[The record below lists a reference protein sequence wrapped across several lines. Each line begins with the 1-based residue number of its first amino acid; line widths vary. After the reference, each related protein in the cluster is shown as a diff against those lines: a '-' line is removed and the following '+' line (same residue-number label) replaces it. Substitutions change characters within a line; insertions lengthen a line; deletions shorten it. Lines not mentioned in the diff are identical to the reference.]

1 MPLLIP
7 LLTDGVSVVCPVDVW
22 VGVLEVPVTP
32 FVAVLPAPF
41 VVAALGVDAP
51 VFVLGAVAPPVPGA
65 TPAAVVGV
73 VAGAV
78 VAVVGVVVAAAAVVV
93 VTVVVVA
100 GAEPEPPARSTS
112 AAAITPSA
120 STTRTANAAIGR
132 FQLGDGARRVRAA
145 EPQRRH
151 QPWSGCRGAPQIGH
165 ASPVGAGAGGGA
177 CAGAPPPCGGDAVAL
192 TSRAPEGR

>member
-7 LLTDGVSVVCPVDVW
+7 LLTVGLSVVCPVDVW
-22 VGVLEVPVTP
+22 VGVLEVPVAP
-32 FVAVLPAPF
+32 FVAVPPAAF
-41 VVAALGVDAP
+41 VVAVLGVEAP
-51 VFVLGAVAPPVPGA
+51 VFVLGFVAPAAPGA
-65 TPAAVVGV
+65 TPAVVGV

-93 VTVVVVA
+93 TVVVVT

-120 STTRTANAAIGR
+120 STTRTANAATGR

-151 QPWSGCRGAPQIGH
+151 QPWSGCRGAPQMGH
-165 ASPVGAGAGGGA
+165 ASPVGDGGGA
-177 CAGAPPPCGGDAVAL
+177 GSGAPPPCGGDAVAL